1 MAYPFLFLVGSREFG
16 VRRKKISLN
25 LKTSI
30 FNYFELPT
38 LDLRPMSDS
47 FKFEELIVYQKSLDF
62 IDQVYLLTNKFPKEE
77 SFRLTSQFIRA
88 AHSVALNIADG
99 SGGTNA
105 EFRNYLRI
113 SKRSARECIVCI
125 TIAIRQKYLSI
136 QDEQDSRQRLTEISK
151 MLNGLINS
159 IK

>member
-1 MAYPFLFLVGSREFG
+1 M
-16 VRRKKISLN
+16 
-25 LKTSI
+25 
-30 FNYFELPT
+30 
-38 LDLRPMSDS
+38 DS
-47 FKFEELIVYQKSLDF
+47 FKFEELIVYQKSLLF
-62 IDQVYLLTNKFPKEE
+62 IDKIYEVTAKFPKEE
-77 SFRLTSQFIRA
+77 SFRLTAQFIRA
-88 AHSVALNIADG
+88 GHSVALNIADG

-125 TIAIRQKYLSI
+125 TVALRQKYVSAN
-136 QDEQDSRQRLTEISK
+136 DESLIRKMIVEISK